1 MPIMNEKLATDLLRR
16 YCSGD
21 CSMAETKFVEA
32 WYNELINTG
41 DLEWEEEEKES
52 IQVAIETRLMQNM
65 AYDEMPSSSV
75 RRLRVGNKTWWAA
88 AAILV
93 ILTGAGYYLFSK
105 QQAATT
111 VAGNEAALQNDV
123 APGSNKAV
131 LTLANGTT
139 IDLDD
144 AANGMVAQQGN
155 AKVLKPDD
163 GQLVYTQENN
173 NSDEPL
179 SYNTLATPRSGQY
192 QLVLPDGTK
201 VWLNAESS
209 IRYPIAFMGNE
220 RKVQITGEAYFEV
233 VHNKNMPFVV
243 DILPPTGREGGGG
256 QVEVLGTHFNVNAY
270 HDESAVK
277 TTLLEGKVKVINWQ
291 SVPQGGSNTSTGAQ
305 HQSAI
310 LKPGQQAVLTAD
322 LSAGRQGSRLTI
334 HDKTDVDDVI
344 AWKNGLFHYENADIK
359 TVMRQL
365 ARWYDV
371 EVMYEG
377 ASVKNDPLFV
387 EISRNTR
394 LSDVLKVLEES
405 GSAKFSIQGKKIIV
419 K

>member
-1 MPIMNEKLATDLLRR
+1 MNEKLATDLLRR

-21 CSMAETKFVEA
+21 CSIAETKLVDA

-41 DLEWEEEEKES
+41 EVEWEEGES
-52 IQVAIETRLMQNM
+52 ESMQMTIENWLMQNM
-65 AYDEMPSSSV
+65 TGDEIPSPPVS
-75 RRLRVGNKTWWAA
+75 RLRVSSRTWWAA
-88 AAILV
+88 AAVVML
-93 ILTGAGYYLFSK
+93 LSGTGYYLFNK
-105 QQAATT
+105 QPVSTVATT
-111 VAGNEAALQNDV
+111 DAALKNDV

-131 LTLANGTT
+131 LTLSNGAT
-139 IDLDD
+139 IALDD
-144 AANGMVAQQGN
+144 ASNGMVAQQGN

-163 GQLVYTQENN
+163 GQLVYSQENN
-173 NSDEPL
+173 NGDEPL
-179 SYNTLATPRSGQY
+179 TYNTLATPRSGQY

-209 IRYPIAFMGNE
+209 IHYPVAFIGNE
-220 RKVQITGEAYFEV
+220 RRVQITGEAYFEV
-233 VHNKNMPFVV
+233 ATLRLSSGQKMPFIVEKGDV
-243 DILPPTGREGGGG
+243 RI
-256 QVEVLGTHFNVNAY
+256 EVLGTHFNVNAY
-270 HDESAVK
+270 NDESAIK
-277 TTLLEGKVKVINWQ
+277 TTLLEGKVRVVKGEWSMVNGQ
-291 SVPQGGSNTSTGAQ
+291 STKKDHTT
-305 HQSAI
+305 I
-310 LKPGQQAVLTAD
+310 LKPGEQALIPAKTEKAKQSGNNRILV
-322 LSAGRQGSRLTI
+322 
-334 HDKTDVDDVI
+334 HKTDVDDVI
-344 AWKNGLFHYENADIK
+344 AWKNGLFHFENADVR

-371 EVMYEG
+371 EVIYEG